1 MNAPWHPTQCIR
13 PERNRDVPSTQ
24 ETKRANGPAAKEAA
38 KMKLEKLEQ
47 DTIDLLFQLVV
58 WHMSNV
64 VIFNLAYF
72 CVGLDSDA
80 DHQFREALN
89 QELFRRGFLKTPD
102 FTIDNV
108 DVDRFTADEMD
119 SIERW
124 FACDPD
130 EPTAEDSYVRLL
142 TGRNRWAEPN
152 TPKRKLRAARPAQSV
167 DAVYSRIRDVRRV
180 REGRI

>member
-1 MNAPWHPTQCIR
+1 
-13 PERNRDVPSTQ
+13 
-24 ETKRANGPAAKEAA
+24 
-38 KMKLEKLEQ
+38 
-47 DTIDLLFQLVV
+47 
-58 WHMSNV
+58 MSNV

-72 CVGLDSDA
+72 CVGLHSDA
-80 DHQFREALN
+80 DHRFREALN

-108 DVDRFTADEMD
+108 VVDKFTEDDMD
-119 SIERW
+119 SVECW

-142 TGRNRWAEPN
+142 TGRDRWAERN
-152 TPKRKLRAARPAQSV
+152 TPKRKPCAARPAQSI